1 MGISMAVAASLSK
14 NRIMNRVLNRII
26 ASSSK
31 HSVPSAAA
39 IARTRQEPA
48 SFEPRVGPPRGVL
61 KVTAPEGAF
70 FHQRL
75 APPPGMDG
83 WVQHLWFVQWDLRG
97 AMPRVA
103 ETLPHPN
110 AYLIFE
116 HDLTK
121 PARGALARMNAEVS
135 GVTRN
140 RFTRVMEGHGRVFG
154 LKLRPGGLRPFLS
167 GPVAAIT
174 GKVVPAEGVFGRGI
188 LRLARELRGMSTA
201 EAMGAAVA
209 RYFEAHAPQRDAQA
223 DLAGELV
230 DAILA
235 EPALLTVEGL
245 SRRSGLS
252 VRSLQRLFREYVGV
266 SPKWV
271 IRRYRLHEVLERLH
285 GGEPFDGAQVAL
297 DLGYVDQAHLIND
310 FRKLAGYAPAEYRQS
325 VQGRP

>member
-1 MGISMAVAASLSK
+1 MV
-14 NRIMNRVLNRII
+14 
-26 ASSSK
+26 ASSPK
-31 HSVPSAAA
+31 HTAPDAVA

-48 SFEPRVGPPRGVL
+48 AFAPRVGPPRGVL
-61 KVTAPEGAF
+61 KVEAPEGRF

-75 APPPGMDG
+75 AAPAAMAG
-83 WVQHLWFVQWDLRG
+83 WVQHLWFVQWDLRN
-97 AMPRVA
+97 AEPKTA

-121 PARGALARMNAEVS
+121 TAHGPLTRMNAEVS

-167 GPVAAIT
+167 GPVASLT
-174 GKVVPAEGVFGRGI
+174 GRVVPAEDVFGRGI
-188 LRLARELRGMSTA
+188 LPLAREVRALGTP
-201 EAMGAAVA
+201 EEMGAAVA
-209 RYFEAHAPQRDAQA
+209 RYFEAHAPERDAQA
-223 DLAGELV
+223 ELAGELV

-235 EPALLTVEGL
+235 DPALLTVESL

-285 GGEPFDGAQVAL
+285 RGEEFDGAQVAL
-297 DLGYVDQAHLIND
+297 DLGYADQAHLIND
-310 FRKLAGYAPAEYRQS
+310 FRKLAGYAPAEYRKS
-325 VQGRP
+325 VHGRR